1 MNSQSF
7 VPVSV
12 VIPFFRSVTTI
23 ARALNSVAN
32 QTMRPREVIIV
43 DDCSGDGSVELLR
56 QLINDYEPGWIKII
70 ELDENSG
77 PGKARNIGWD
87 HATQAYIA
95 FLDSDDSWHPV
106 KLETQ
111 YTWMERHPSASLLG
125 HAAWYQ
131 SDSVSI
137 ETDALVEDKYLFR
150 QIAPQRLLFSNC
162 FSTPSI
168 FLRRGIPLRFSATG
182 RYCEDY
188 DLWLRIAFS
197 GYECFHT
204 NHRHTFMYKNAY
216 GVSGLSANLWLM
228 QKGELAVFTDL
239 YRAGHINLFLYS
251 TVSVFSMLKFV
262 KRCFR

>member
-1 MNSQSF
+1 MNSQTF

-12 VIPFFRSVTTI
+12 VIPFYRSGATI
-23 ARALNSVAN
+23 ARALSSVAK
-32 QTMRPREVIIV
+32 QTMRPSEVIIV
-43 DDCSGDGSVELLR
+43 DDFSGDGSLELLR
-56 QLINDYEPGWIKII
+56 QLMNDYEPGWIKVIA
-70 ELDENSG
+70 LDENSG

-106 KLETQ
+106 KIETQ
-111 YTWMERHPSASLLG
+111 YTWMECHPSASLLG

-131 SDSVSI
+131 SSSAAI
-137 ETDALVEDKYLFR
+137 ETDSSESEKHSFR
-150 QIAPQRLLFSNC
+150 QIAARRLLFSNC

-168 FLRRGIPLRFSATG
+168 FLRRSIPLRFSATG

-239 YRAGHINLFLYS
+239 YRAAHINLLLYS
-251 TVSVFSMLKFV
+251 IVSVFSMLKFV